1 MALVFPPTQT
11 SVSFDVA
18 VVQEI
23 FRRLDKLDARIEET
37 NDKIDAVNTDLS
49 AKINAIMLRMDK
61 HDNRI
66 TALEEKK
73 KNSPTDEE
81 PVQCIPVQGPF
92 FMLTTY
98 YTWFTYPHCHHLK
111 TS

>member
-11 SVSFDVA
+11 SVSIDVA

-23 FRRLDKLDARIEET
+23 FRRLDKIGARIEET
-37 NDKIDAVNTDLS
+37 NNKIDAFNTLS
-49 AKINAIMLRMDK
+49 TKINANLLHMDK

-66 TALEEKK
+66 TALKEKK